1 VANANEAAIDAI
13 IQSYSDKV
21 KQNPDSLLFVQL
33 ADAYRKKG
41 AFDQALEVLRT
52 GLVRHNNLLSGLL
65 MMGRIHC
72 AKREYGEAIEALRK
86 VVQREPSNMT
96 AHALLSQCYVSTDR
110 WPEAIGEYQKILSL
124 NPEDAAAQA
133 ALRDALDRLRR
144 DKVVRTDRALP
155 ADAGTAVVPKTEPSP
170 KPESVKPAAS
180 VPPSPPPPALPIDQ
194 PIAAVAAAA
203 PPLGAVGPPARVSAA
218 QRTAPLPEAR
228 APMEAP
234 AFAAAEEL
242 AARGLYEEAVE
253 ALQRILEADPDNF
266 MARQKLREV
275 YAQRE
280 AMESPSMAA
289 ASAVPAPA
297 APATEAP
304 AAGGTPAPAAAA
316 ESQADKITDDEILY
330 LLGLMEDASAPSA
343 AASSAPAPVPTVAP
357 KAEPKPQPKAE
368 PKPEPEP
375 EPEPEPKPEPAAVPA
390 AAPSAVPVPQTA
402 QGRTAPAAPTVT
414 EPAVATRS
422 EPAVSTATEPAVAAA
437 SGLSEAATAKVTE
450 ILTRFGTTEGLRQAY
465 FISGPSVV
473 MAGQA
478 SSADQSA
485 KITTLVSM
493 LADLTRRAAS
503 SMKQGEVKQVLVF
516 GTDGLVM
523 VSPAATGI
531 LAAVAGGSV
540 KVGLLRIALNDC
552 LKRLADVS

>member
-1 VANANEAAIDAI
+1 MANANEAALDAI

-41 AFDQALEVLRT
+41 DFDRALEVLRG
-52 GLVRHNNLLSGLL
+52 GLARHNNLLSGLL

-72 AKREYGEAIEALRK
+72 AKREYDEAVEVLRK

-96 AHALLSQCYVSTDR
+96 AHALLSQSYVSTGR
-110 WPEAIGEYQKILSL
+110 WSEAIGEYQKILSL

-133 ALRDALDRLRR
+133 ALRDALDRLRQAKAA
-144 DKVVRTDRALP
+144 DPPAVLVPPTAQGRTAPAASTGSEP
-155 ADAGTAVVPKTEPSP
+155 ADAAPRSEPAV
-170 KPESVKPAAS
+170 SVRPTVA
-180 VPPSPPPPALPIDQ
+180 PPSPRSAVPSPVPALPIDQ
-194 PIAAVAAAA
+194 PIAAPKRTDA
-203 PPLGAVGPPARVSAA
+203 PPAK
-218 QRTAPLPEAR
+218 TPEAR

-280 AMESPSMAA
+280 AMESPSA
-289 ASAVPAPA
+289 ASMANA
-297 APATEAP
+297 APAET
-304 AAGGTPAPAAAA
+304 APAAAA
-316 ESQADKITDDEILY
+316 PAGGATPAAAPAETQADKITDDEILY

-343 AASSAPAPVPTVAP
+343 ATVAT
-357 KAEPKPQPKAE
+357 
-368 PKPEPEP
+368 
-375 EPEPEPKPEPAAVPA
+375 PEPKPEPKREPAAVPVQP
-390 AAPSAVPVPQTA
+390 PSQS
-402 QGRTAPAAPTVT
+402 
-414 EPAVATRS
+414 RS
-422 EPAVSTATEPAVAAA
+422 APAVSTASEPAVAAA
-437 SGLSEAATAKVTE
+437 PEPVIEPVLEAVVEPVEISAVETPTPVAAAPAGGLSEGAIAKVTE
-450 ILTRFGTTEGLRQAY
+450 ILDRFGTTEGLRQAY
-465 FISGPSVV
+465 FIAGTSVV
-473 MAGQA
+473 MSGQA
-478 SSADQSA
+478 SSVDQSA

-531 LAAVAGGSV
+531 LAAVAGGGV